1 MSTIV
6 IISTEE
12 DCLFLVSKL
21 LENDRTICTLT
32 FEEGLEAIEKENP
45 KLVIV
50 DCEAFCKE
58 GIENLYRIR
67 EKFNSYILVWA
78 SNFFIEVYR
87 DRGDDKT
94 VFVSKISGDLP
105 KETEKILKK
114 RMVLA

>member
-67 EKFNSYILVWA
+67 EKFNGYILVWA
-78 SNFFIEVYR
+78 LDFFIEEYR

-94 VFVSKISGDLP
+94 IFASKISGDLP